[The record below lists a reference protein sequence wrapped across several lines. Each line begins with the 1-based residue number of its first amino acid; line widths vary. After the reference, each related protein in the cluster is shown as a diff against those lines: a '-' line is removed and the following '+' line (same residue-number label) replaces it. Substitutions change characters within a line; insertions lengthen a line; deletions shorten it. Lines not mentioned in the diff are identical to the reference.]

1 MVIPQHPFIK
11 FCIEQLPQYAQS
23 FVYFGKH
30 MHIMHSTGPL
40 FLTKILKNYGEENI
54 LNRYVLNQAEF
65 AGDCNV
71 CNETKCIGGTYFKH
85 IEGNSW
91 HSWDSTFYNAVLCN
105 YKWILTVFIVFCGSG
120 WIYKNKKGKVR
131 VKVGQ
136 KLKY

>member
-1 MVIPQHPFIK
+1 MN
-11 FCIEQLPQYAQS
+11 
-23 FVYFGKH
+23 
-30 MHIMHSTGPL
+30 STGPL
-40 FLTKILKNYGEENI
+40 FLTKILKKYDEKNI
-54 LNRYVLNQAEF
+54 LNRYVLNQSEF

-71 CNETKCIGGTYFKH
+71 CNETKCLGGTYFKH

-105 YKWILTVFIVFCGSG
+105 YKWILMVFIVFCGSG
-120 WIYKNKKGKVR
+120 LIYRNKKGKVR